1 MGEYSPAKT
10 GEFLRITPDFQN
22 CVHCKKDLKDNK
34 SNSAHLGRKDARIF
48 VLGNYL
54 FLAAHSFP
62 QAMLS
67 ENRSLL
73 RTDNIM
79 SADKYP
85 NIFLCQIGYC
95 LYVVYFSFPL
105 PTFLANKFIQ
115 ILLKV
120 LLSYNC
126 KVQNHTKI
134 CIFSECFSF
143 TVMYC
148 NLVATNTVKLKFGQ
162 FISFHVNYSPFQRLK
177 FQMFNF
183 WKMFSH
189 TNNTNR

>member
-67 ENRSLL
+67 ENCSLL

-79 SADKYP
+79 STDKYP
-85 NIFLCQIGYC
+85 NIFSCQIEAI
-95 LYVVYFSFPL
+95 VYILCIFLFPCQPFWPTNSFKYFWKFYFHTTVRCRTILRFAFFQNVSPL
-105 PTFLANKFIQ
+105 QSCTVTWWQQ
-115 ILLKV
+115 IL
-120 LLSYNC
+120 
-126 KVQNHTKI
+126 
-134 CIFSECFSF
+134 
-143 TVMYC
+143 
-148 NLVATNTVKLKFGQ
+148 
-162 FISFHVNYSPFQRLK
+162 
-177 FQMFNF
+177 
-183 WKMFSH
+183 
-189 TNNTNR
+189 